1 MNITNVKRPPKR
13 FSVSYLNTLNIQ
25 AYGRDNLYPQ
35 RMYDLI
41 QNSPTG
47 GTCLD
52 RYQTFIEGNG
62 LNDTEFSE
70 YVCNRA
76 GETIDDIF
84 RLIARD
90 MALFHGFALHVNYN
104 LACQIVEVQ
113 HVPFQNC
120 RLEEES
126 SDGYVT
132 YINVHPDWT
141 GQKTRRGKKI
151 TVDKTNVDKIYLFN
165 PRRSV
170 VLSQIDASGGIDRYK
185 GQILWFSMDGRFEYP
200 KPIYDKVVTN
210 LSTDEGL
217 DNVKY
222 RNVRNNFLTAGMFVH
237 KKGNTLG
244 IDENGNPIESQ
255 DKSAERITQNL
266 DIFQGDVNACTLMD
280 VTLESDEDMP
290 HFTSFEGTNFDAKFK
305 CTDESVTERIYSAFG
320 QEPWYCIRV
329 GKLGFSGTVLQEA
342 YEYYNSYVS
351 KERRAITRAL
361 KKIFDVWFERANASG
376 DYDIQP
382 LVYETNSKNEPS
394 DRS

>member
-1 MNITNVKRPPKR
+1 MNINNVKRPPKR
-13 FSVSYLNTLNIQ
+13 FSVSFYTTLNIQ

-62 LNDTEFSE
+62 LNNDDFSE

-76 GETIDDIF
+76 GETVDDIF

-90 MALFHGFALHVNYN
+90 MALYHGFALHVNYN
-104 LACQIVEVQ
+104 LACEIVEVQ

-132 YINVHPDWT
+132 YINVHPDWS
-141 GQKTRRGKKI
+141 GQKTRRGKTIK
-151 TVDKTNVDKIYLFN
+151 VDKQNVDKIYLFN
-165 PRRSV
+165 PRRNV
-170 VLSQIDASGGIDRYK
+170 VLAQIEASGGIDRYK
-185 GQILWFSMDGRFEYP
+185 GQVLWFSMDGKFEYP

-222 RNVRNNFLTAGMFVH
+222 RNVRNNFLTAGMFIH
-237 KKGNTLG
+237 KKGNSLG
-244 IDENGNPIESQ
+244 IDENGNPIQ
-255 DKSAERITQNL
+255 NDDRKAEAITNSL
-266 DIFQGDVNACTLMD
+266 DVFQGDVNACALMD
-280 VTLESDEDMP
+280 ITLESDEDAP
-290 HFTSFEGTNFDAKFK
+290 EFKPFEGTNFDAKFT
-305 CTDESVTERIYSAFG
+305 CTEDSVTERIYSAFG

-329 GKLGFSGTVLQEA
+329 GKLGFSGQVLQEA

-351 KERRAITRAL
+351 KERRAISRAL
-361 KKIFDVWFERANASG
+361 KKIFDRWFEPANPSD
-376 DYDIQP
+376 DYEVQP